1 MKLYE
6 LQIQDNEDEI
16 FAISLVENPA
26 IESDFMYFGKETQMF
41 AAVDN
46 EKHMLIGAILIP
58 DKKII
63 RVEADGTPYE
73 VFFTKDTVA
82 KLAQNY
88 LAKKYTDQ
96 ATLEHDVKIKN
107 VTLVESWIKDGQFDK
122 SNNYGLNLPKG
133 TWVGMFKITDDKL
146 WKDYIK
152 TGKVK
157 GFSIEGLFSHKLV
170 KASLEDIIEK
180 DINELSDAQINVVL
194 SYLKALI
201 KKDKRYG
208 KGERVEMESYQD
220 YPQSVRDAARIAREQ
235 NEKVGGKC
243 MTLVGKIRSAD
254 LEAGRPL
261 SRETIARMV
270 SYLSRAKDVYE
281 QNKSDRES
289 CAYIAYKGWGGET
302 ALIWAENKLKQID
315 MEVNPSIPASTYPG
329 QKASG
334 SIAPALLD

>member
-1 MKLYE
+1 
-6 LQIQDNEDEI
+6 
-16 FAISLVENPA
+16 
-26 IESDFMYFGKETQMF
+26 MYFGKETQMF